1 MLDRPAILHRHPATA
16 ELPRPVPPLRERSR
30 GGVTALFAA
39 AVLALVAGV
48 PLRSAHLLLPEPE
61 D

>member
-1 MLDRPAILHRHPATA
+1 MRDRPAILRRHPATA
-16 ELPRPVPPLRERSR
+16 AHPRLVLPHREHPG
-30 GGVTALFAA
+30 GGVTALLAA